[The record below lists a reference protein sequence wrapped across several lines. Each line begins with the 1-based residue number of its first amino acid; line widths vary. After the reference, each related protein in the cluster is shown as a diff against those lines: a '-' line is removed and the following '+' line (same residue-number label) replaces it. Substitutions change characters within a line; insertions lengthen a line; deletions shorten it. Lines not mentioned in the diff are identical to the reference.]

1 MSLALKSHCL
11 AGGSHVFL
19 FPLAPKCII
28 SNLKVSA
35 SRTALNRK
43 QWLPGSQKM
52 RTIKSSSVIP
62 LFFFFLYSCFIS
74 RLQISETKAVHW
86 NYSFCSLFVFCS
98 TSLLVKVLIKRGAGK
113 NNIAR

>member
-62 LFFFFLYSCFIS
+62 FFFFIQLFHFTSSNQRNKSCALELLILFTVCVLLHIS
-74 RLQISETKAVHW
+74 ACKG
-86 NYSFCSLFVFCS
+86 FD
-98 TSLLVKVLIKRGAGK
+98 
-113 NNIAR
+113 